1 MAGSPESRWE
11 LLNIAMLHFQQYIN
25 SKEDRF
31 AVSIVDLLHVS
42 NFKGGNASITEPP
55 GTLGAKISTY
65 ETKLRAI
72 NDVFA
77 GKSLRDLDC
86 QETMELIAMCDEVS
100 SLAAKK
106 ESKIRGFGPSYSSA
120 LLFACFPDLIP
131 VLDRRILNGA
141 NIEVAYNSQKQVK
154 KIEKHF
160 GELIIV
166 CQLELINRPRLSLR
180 ELDKEYFVK
189 EL

>member
-1 MAGSPESRWE
+1 MAGNPETRWE
-11 LLNIAMLHFQQYIN
+11 LLNIAMLHFQQYLN

-31 AVSIVDLLHVS
+31 SVSIVDLLHVS
-42 NFKGGNASITEPP
+42 NFKGGNASITEPLE
-55 GTLGAKISTY
+55 TLDDKLRLY

-72 NDVFA
+72 NHAFA

-86 QETMELIAMCDEVS
+86 QETIMLIAMCDDVS
-100 SLAAKK
+100 SLATNK
-106 ESKIRGFGPSYSSA
+106 ESKIKGIDPSYSSA

-141 NIEVAYNSQKQVK
+141 NIEVTYNSQKQVK
-154 KIEKHF
+154 NIENHY
-160 GELIIV
+160 GDLIIV
-166 CQLELINRPRLSLR
+166 CQLELINRPLLSLR